1 MMVKRIVANSVSEAM
16 ELVKQDLGN
25 DAIILNTR
33 QIKVGGLFG
42 LFAQKKVELV
52 ASVEEHPV
60 VKTVQPIQPVAPQAS
75 SEPRPIKPVME
86 KRPLSV
92 ESVSPK
98 IVSFASRRL
107 PEALRAYE
115 VLLAEPALQHEA
127 EALYDLL
134 VSTYY
139 KTNDLDQVEQ
149 VFAATVTDSIRVTA
163 ATSRFIMVTGPTGVG
178 KTTTLAKLAAYYRL
192 TKQQKVGLITT
203 DTYRISAV
211 EQLRTYADI
220 IDIPLRVAYDLQEF
234 EQAKVD
240 LSDCDVI
247 LIDTAGR
254 NFLDAGY
261 VEQLKKRHDFS
272 ETDVFLVLSLTSKY
286 RDLEQI
292 QQRFDQVPLSGFIF
306 TKADETID
314 LWSIYG
320 LTKKT
325 QLPLF
330 CLTTGQEVPEDI
342 IWPTS
347 AEVSRMIV
355 ERGLR

>member
-60 VKTVQPIQPVAPQAS
+60 VKTAQPVAPQAS
-75 SEPRPIKPVME
+75 PEPRPIKPVIE
-86 KRPLSV
+86 KRALSV
-92 ESVSPK
+92 EPVSPK

-115 VLLAEPALQHEA
+115 VLLAESALQHEA

-139 KTNDLDQVEQ
+139 KTNDLNQVEQ
-149 VFAATVTDSIRVTA
+149 VFAATLTDSIRVTV